1 MNEKIKELAEKAY
14 ELKQNMVIDP
24 TTYEIIPGK
33 SYSKV
38 LNQEKFAE
46 LIIEEAAKAPLCD
59 SDGVVG
65 KYSDSDRYYFETMM
79 KKQLG
84 LI

>member
-1 MNEKIKELAEKAY
+1 MMNERIRELAEKANIKFGRMAI
-14 ELKQNMVIDP
+14 LDGDP
-24 TTYEIIPGK
+24 RGMARLVTY
-33 SYSKV
+33 SN
-38 LNQEKFAE
+38 LEKFTE

-65 KYSDSDRYYFETMM
+65 KYSDSDRYYFETLM

-84 LI
+84 LK

>member
-1 MNEKIKELAEKAY
+1 MNEQIKELWTSVCQNEMP
-14 ELKQNMVIDP
+14 ELDETCMTLSRQR
-24 TTYEIIPGK
+24 
-33 SYSKV
+33 
-38 LNQEKFAE
+38 KFAE

-65 KYSDSDRYYFETMM
+65 KYSDSDRYYFETLM

-84 LI
+84 LK

>member
-1 MNEKIKELAEKAY
+1 MNQKIRELAKKCGYWSGQTIEMNDVGI
-14 ELKQNMVIDP
+14 LKF
-24 TTYEIIPGK
+24 T
-33 SYSKV
+33 
-38 LNQEKFAE
+38 E

-65 KYSDSDRYYFETMM
+65 KYSDSDRYYFETLM

-84 LI
+84 LK

>member
-1 MNEKIKELAEKAY
+1 VNERIHKLAEESGMTQYVAADNKY
-14 ELKQNMVIDP
+14 LER
-24 TTYEIIPGK
+24 
-33 SYSKV
+33 
-38 LNQEKFAE
+38 FAE

-65 KYSDSDRYYFETMM
+65 KYSDSDRYYFETLM

-84 LI
+84 LK

>member
-1 MNEKIKELAEKAY
+1 MNEKIIELAKKCGYWSGQTIEMNDVGI
-14 ELKQNMVIDP
+14 L
-24 TTYEIIPGK
+24 
-33 SYSKV
+33 
-38 LNQEKFAE
+38 KFAE
-46 LIIEEAAKAPLCD
+46 LIIEEAAKEPLCD

-65 KYSDSDRYYFETMM
+65 KYSDSDRYYFETLM

>member
-1 MNEKIKELAEKAY
+1 VNERIKELAEQAY

-65 KYSDSDRYYFETMM
+65 KYSDSDRYYFETLM

-84 LI
+84 LK

>member
-1 MNEKIKELAEKAY
+1 MNVERHYVNERIHKLAEESGMTQYVAANNKY
-14 ELKQNMVIDP
+14 LER
-24 TTYEIIPGK
+24 
-33 SYSKV
+33 
-38 LNQEKFAE
+38 FAE

-65 KYSDSDRYYFETMM
+65 KYSDSDRYYFETLM

-84 LI
+84 LK